1 MEVSVNDF
9 AWVDAYLACGCA
21 TSYDIAL
28 FNVSVWKVVRDFPRR
43 LKKIIIRRIL

>member
-28 FNVSVWKVVRDFPRR
+28 FNVLGWKVVRAFKNRV
-43 LKKIIIRRIL
+43 KEV